1 MRFIPRAMLVNFFLV
16 SAILSQSIIY
26 DSGLCYMRQVRQI
39 CSCNHNSQK
48 EIHTKAK
55 TLSKSDCHD
64 HKKTIHVC
72 ACKKHKNPNE
82 LSNLLKQTL
91 FLTSNQALLS
101 IHFTSYYFSLS
112 NQIADLAGYH
122 LTLIKPPRIS

>member
-1 MRFIPRAMLVNFFLV
+1 MLVNFFLV

-26 DSGLCYMRQVRQI
+26 DTGLCYLRRIRQI

-48 EIHTKAK
+48 EIHSKAK

-64 HKKTIHVC
+64 HKKIIHVC
-72 ACKKHKNPNE
+72 SCKKHKNPNE
-82 LSNLLKQTL
+82 LSNLLKQTF
-91 FLTSNQALLS
+91 FLATNHTFLS
-101 IHFTSYYFSLS
+101 IQYTSFYFDLS
-112 NQIADLAGYH
+112 NQKANLAGYH